1 MQSNCPLYT
10 KVFVNKKLQ
19 TVRIL
24 ATFDSSRRNKHG
36 QIVVT
41 VQNAIFAS
49 GDVASMLDSA
59 DSRQVAVQRTLAIV
73 RQVMRT
79 DCIVLV

>member
-41 VQNAIFAS
+41 VQNAVFAS
-49 GDVASMLDSA
+49 GDVATMQQDAS
-59 DSRQVAVQRTLAIV
+59 SRAASIDQTIAQVRAQCQTNN
-73 RQVMRT
+73 
-79 DCIVLV
+79 IVLV